1 MTVPR
6 IGVTPGDPGGIGP
19 EIVVKTLSRPSVLPP
34 AAYILFTDSRIVA
47 AEEKRLGLQLAAREW
62 RPECRREAGVYIAP
76 VPAPGWTAVHGRVSA
91 ESGEASFRFFET
103 AVAAARNSDLE
114 AVVTAPISKAAWALA
129 GFPWRGHT
137 DYLAQFFPGA
147 IMSFWSERLKVA
159 LFSHHRPLREAVGAV
174 RKDALV
180 DFFMILHRALGKIPG
195 GPFTLLV
202 AGLNPHAGEDGSLG
216 REEDEEIRPAIDA
229 VRRNGVPIAGPFPPD
244 TVFLRALGRKEAV
257 VVALTHDQGLIAF
270 KLEAFASGVNATL
283 GLPFVR
289 TSPDHGT
296 AFDIAGKGVADPR
309 SMEEA
314 LRLAAVFSANG
325 S

>member
-34 AAYILFTDSRIVA
+34 AAYVLFADSRIVA
-47 AEEKRLGLQLAAREW
+47 AEEKRLGLRIAAREW
-62 RPECRREAGVYIAP
+62 RSEGPREAGVYVSH
-76 VPAPGWTAVHGRVSA
+76 VPAPGWAAAHGRVSA
-91 ESGEASFRFFET
+91 ENGEASFRFFET
-103 AVAAARNSDLE
+103 AVAEARNSRLE
-114 AVVTAPISKAAWALA
+114 AVVTAPISKAAWSLA
-129 GFPWRGHT
+129 GLPWRGHT
-137 DYLAQFFPGA
+137 DYLTQFCPGA

-159 LFSHHRPLREAVGAV
+159 LFSHHRPLREAVDAV

-180 DFFMILHRALGKIPG
+180 DFLMGLHRALEKIPG

-202 AGLNPHAGEDGSLG
+202 AGLNPHAGEEGSLG
-216 REEDEEIRPAIDA
+216 LEEKEEIGPAIDA
-229 VRRNGVPIAGPFPPD
+229 ARRGGVPVSGPFPPD
-244 TVFLRALGRKEAV
+244 TVFLRALGKKETV

-270 KLEAFASGVNATL
+270 KLEAFATGVNVTL

-289 TSPDHGT
+289 TSPGHGT
-296 AFDIAGKGVADPR
+296 AFDIAGKGIADSR
-309 SMEEA
+309 SLEES
-314 LRLAAVFSANG
+314 LRLAVVFTASG

>member
-19 EIVVKTLSRPSVLPP
+19 EIIVKALSRPSALPP
-34 AAYILFTDSRIVA
+34 SAHILFADSRIVE
-47 AEEKRLGLQLAAREW
+47 AEEKRLGLRLAAREW
-62 RPECRREAGVYIAP
+62 RPDGPSEAGVYIAH
-76 VPAPGWTAVHGRVSA
+76 VPAPCRDAVHGRISA
-91 ESGEASFRFFET
+91 ENGDASFRFFET
-103 AVAAARNSDLE
+103 AVAAARNGRLE

-129 GFPWRGHT
+129 GLPWRGHT
-137 DYLAQFFPGA
+137 DYLAKFYPGA

-159 LFSHHRPLREAVGAV
+159 LFSHHLPLREAVGAV

-180 DFFMILHRALGKIPG
+180 CFFMSLHGALAKIPG

-202 AGLNPHAGEDGSLG
+202 AGLNPHAGENGGLG
-216 REEDEEIRPAIDA
+216 REEEEEIRPAIDA
-229 VRRNGVPIAGPFPPD
+229 AARDGVPITGPFPPD
-244 TVFLRALGRKEAV
+244 TVFLRALGKKEAV

-270 KLEAFASGVNATL
+270 KLEAFATGVNATL

-296 AFDIAGKGVADPR
+296 AFDIAGKGIADPR

-314 LRLAAVFSANG
+314 LRLAAVFSASG

>member
-19 EIVVKTLSRPSVLPP
+19 EIVIKTLSRPSVLPP
-34 AAYILFTDSRIVA
+34 AAYVLFADPRIVA
-47 AEEKRLGLQLAAREW
+47 AEEDRLGLRLEAREW
-62 RPECRREAGVYIAP
+62 RPDVPREAGVYIVP
-76 VPAPGWTAVHGRVSA
+76 VPAPGWAAVHGRASA
-91 ESGEASFRFFET
+91 ENGEASFRFFEA
-103 AVAAARNSDLE
+103 AVDGARNSRLE

-129 GFPWRGHT
+129 GRPWRGHT
-137 DYLAQFFPGA
+137 DYLAQFYPGA

-159 LFSHHRPLREAVGAV
+159 LFSHHLPLREAVDAV
-174 RKDALV
+174 RKDALTG
-180 DFFMILHRALGKIPG
+180 FLMMLHLALGKIPG

-216 REEDEEIRPAIDA
+216 REEEEEIRPAIDA
-229 VRRNGVPIAGPFPPD
+229 ARREDVPVTGPFPPD
-244 TVFLRALGRKEAV
+244 IVFLRALGKKDTV
-257 VVALTHDQGLIAF
+257 VVALTHDHGLIAF
-270 KLEAFASGVNATL
+270 KLDAFATGVNATL

-296 AFDIAGKGVADPR
+296 AFDIAGLGVADPR

-314 LRLAAVFSANG
+314 LRLAAAFSASG

>member
-19 EIVVKTLSRPSVLPP
+19 EIVVKTLSRPSALPP
-34 AAYILFTDSRIVA
+34 AAYVLFADPRIVA
-47 AEEKRLGLQLAAREW
+47 AEEERLGLRLEAREW
-62 RPECRREAGVYIAP
+62 RPDVPPAAGVYISS
-76 VPAPGWTAVHGRVSA
+76 VPAPGWAAVQGRVSA
-91 ESGEASFRFFET
+91 KNGEASFRFFET
-103 AVAAARNSDLE
+103 AVVGARNGRLE

-129 GFPWRGHT
+129 GHPFRGHT
-137 DYLAQFFPGA
+137 EYLEKIYPGA

-159 LFSHHRPLREAVGAV
+159 LFSHHRPLREAVDAV
-174 RKDALV
+174 RKDALAG
-180 DFFMILHRALGKIPG
+180 FLTMLHRALGKIPG
-195 GPFTLLV
+195 GPFSLLV
-202 AGLNPHAGEDGSLG
+202 AGLNPHAGEDGGLG
-216 REEDEEIRPAIDA
+216 REEEEEVKPAIDA
-229 VRRNGVPIAGPFPPD
+229 ARRDGVPVTGPFSPD
-244 TVFLRALGRKEAV
+244 TVFLRALGKKDAV

-270 KLEAFASGVNATL
+270 KLDAFATGVNATL

-296 AFDIAGKGVADPR
+296 AFDIAGLGVADPR

-314 LRLAAVFSANG
+314 LRLAAAFSASG

>member
-19 EIVVKTLSRPSVLPP
+19 EIIVKTLSRPSVLPP
-34 AAYILFTDSRIVA
+34 AAYVLFADSRIVA
-47 AEEKRLGLQLAAREW
+47 AEEKRLGLRIAAREW
-62 RPECRREAGVYIAP
+62 RPDGPREAGVYISH
-76 VPAPGWTAVHGRVSA
+76 VPAPGWAATHGRVST
-91 ESGEASFRFFET
+91 ENGEASFRFFET
-103 AVAAARNSDLE
+103 AVAGARNNLLE
-114 AVVTAPISKAAWALA
+114 AVVTAPISKAAWSL
-129 GFPWRGHT
+129 GGRPWRGHT
-137 DYLAQFFPGA
+137 DYLTQFYPGA

-159 LFSHHRPLREAVGAV
+159 LFSHHRPLREAVDAV
-174 RKDALV
+174 RKDALAG
-180 DFFMILHRALGKIPG
+180 FIMGLHRALGKIPG

-216 REEDEEIRPAIDA
+216 REEEEEIGPAIDA
-229 VRRNGVPIAGPFPPD
+229 ARRGGVPVTGPFPPD
-244 TVFLRALGRKEAV
+244 TVFLRALGKKETV

-270 KLEAFASGVNATL
+270 KLEAFATGVNVTL

-296 AFDIAGKGVADPR
+296 AFDIAGKGIADSQ

-314 LRLAAVFSANG
+314 LRLAAVFTASG

>member
-34 AAYILFTDSRIVA
+34 AAYVLFADPRIVA
-47 AEEKRLGLQLAAREW
+47 AEEKRLGLRLAAREW
-62 RPECRREAGVYIAP
+62 RPDGPHEAGVYISP
-76 VPAPGWTAVHGRVSA
+76 VPAPGWAAVHGRVSA
-91 ESGEASFRFFET
+91 ENGEASFRFFET
-103 AVAAARNSDLE
+103 AADGARNGLLE

-129 GFPWRGHT
+129 GHPFRGHT
-137 DYLAQFFPGA
+137 EYLEKFYPGA
-147 IMSFWSERLKVA
+147 IMSFWSERLKIA
-159 LFSHHRPLREAVGAV
+159 LFTHHRPLREAVAAV
-174 RKDALV
+174 RKDALA
-180 DFFMILHRALGKIPG
+180 DFFMMLHRALGKIPG

-216 REEDEEIRPAIDA
+216 SEEEEEIRPAIDA
-229 VRRNGVPIAGPFPPD
+229 ARRGGVPITGPFPPD
-244 TVFLRALGRKEAV
+244 TVFLQALGKKEAV
-257 VVALTHDQGLIAF
+257 VVALTHDQGLVAF
-270 KLEAFASGVNATL
+270 KLEAFAAGVNVTL

-296 AFDIAGKGVADPR
+296 AFDIAGKGVADSR

-314 LRLAAVFSANG
+314 LRLAAVFSASG
-325 S
+325 F

>member
-19 EIVVKTLSRPSVLPP
+19 EIVVKTLSRPSALPP
-34 AAYILFTDSRIVA
+34 AAYVLFADPRIVA
-47 AEEKRLGLQLAAREW
+47 AEEERLGLRLEAREW
-62 RPECRREAGVYIAP
+62 RSDGPREAGVYIAP
-76 VPAPGWTAVHGRVSA
+76 VPAPGWSAVQGLVSA
-91 ESGEASFRFFET
+91 ENGEASFLFFET
-103 AVAAARNSDLE
+103 AVAGARNGLIE

-129 GFPWRGHT
+129 GHPFRGHT
-137 DYLAQFFPGA
+137 EYLEKFYPGA

-159 LFSHHRPLREAVGAV
+159 LFTHHRPLLEAVAAV
-174 RKDALV
+174 RKDALA
-180 DFFMILHRALGKIPG
+180 DFFMMLHRALGKTPG

-216 REEDEEIRPAIDA
+216 REEDEEIGPAIDA
-229 VRRNGVPIAGPFPPD
+229 ARRGGVPITGPFPPD
-244 TVFLRALGRKEAV
+244 TVFIQARGEKDAV

-270 KLEAFASGVNATL
+270 KLEAFATGVNVTL

-296 AFDIAGKGVADPR
+296 AFDIAGKGMADPR

-314 LRLAAVFSANG
+314 LRLAAVFSVSG

>member
-34 AAYILFTDSRIVA
+34 AAYVLFADPRIVA
-47 AEEKRLGLQLAAREW
+47 AEEERLGLRLEALPW
-62 RPECRREAGVYIAP
+62 LPDGRREAGVYIVP
-76 VPAPGWTAVHGRVSA
+76 VPAPGSTAVYGRVSA

-103 AVAAARNSDLE
+103 AVAKARNGDLE

-159 LFSHHRPLREAVGAV
+159 LFSHHLPLREAVGAV

-202 AGLNPHAGEDGSLG
+202 AGLNPHAGEDGNLG

-229 VRRNGVPIAGPFPPD
+229 VRRTGVPIAGPFPPD

-257 VVALTHDQGLIAF
+257 VVALTHDQGLIPF